1 MTEAYVTLATTDG
14 YGVGALVLGHSLLS
28 HGTTRQLCIL
38 VTPGVSEQVR
48 SALSQVYHNVV
59 LVDVMD
65 SGDSAHLALLERPE
79 LGITFTKLHCWT
91 LTQYTKCVF
100 LDADTL
106 ALQNTDELFTQPE
119 LSAACDVGWPDCFNS
134 GMFVFVP
141 SQETYE
147 QLLDFAKTKGSFD
160 GGDQGL
166 LNSFFPNWHR
176 LSFVYNMV
184 ATACYTY
191 LPAFKEFG
199 RNVKLVHFLGSTK
212 PWHGE
217 SAAQPGSA
225 YGSFVGAWWTIYREL
240 VRPSMPQSE
249 AKFDPTD
256 APPQQQEQFP
266 AQRSTSGGHLEL
278 VEHFSKLSTNENLV
292 EGRQR
297 WEAGRPEYMGRDSF
311 DNIMA
316 YIQSRINK

>member
-1 MTEAYVTLATTDG
+1 
-14 YGVGALVLGHSLLS
+14 
-28 HGTTRQLCIL
+28 
-38 VTPGVSEQVR
+38 
-48 SALSQVYHNVV
+48 
-59 LVDVMD
+59 
-65 SGDSAHLALLERPE
+65 
-79 LGITFTKLHCWT
+79 
-91 LTQYTKCVF
+91 
-100 LDADTL
+100 
-106 ALQNTDELFTQPE
+106 
-119 LSAACDVGWPDCFNS
+119 
-134 GMFVFVP
+134 MFVFVP

-240 VRPSMPQSE
+240 VRPSMPQSVSLVALWRVWLCVASVV
-249 AKFDPTD
+249 AKRAVMLPYDRRLLATTLGTDWRFALFKRDYLYSRCTHATDYPIPTPNCSIYVAPNMFTATVQLRAYLHSFRSLLDFTDVRHQIMKFINVVD
-256 APPQQQEQFP
+256 ALSFLDQF
-266 AQRSTSGGHLEL
+266 R
-278 VEHFSKLSTNENLV
+278 
-292 EGRQR
+292 
-297 WEAGRPEYMGRDSF
+297 
-311 DNIMA
+311 
-316 YIQSRINK
+316 RINYFLQTSNFRNIKSASPPSSVFWMSLNPCFLLTLH